1 MKDGGWLDKYQED
14 DELPIAQV
22 GTNVPKTFGR
32 GVAASES
39 TGVIKPAPVLLKSK
53 EQIKREAELE
63 KAKLA
68 AEVAKRQT
76 YLSADTKTPEL
87 RAALREGRNRQDY
100 INNSQLA
107 QSLEAMSTTPGMG
120 AIAAQTI
127 TEMNPIMSAVRLT
140 NSLKDP
146 ANNPYGIG
154 PNSGVV
160 GNALGVLGVVGDVTD
175 FGNMLSP
182 AAKMAGSY
190 LDQAIYPTRTYRAS
204 VPGGNPAIYEGSGDL
219 ANKVFS
225 KGDWTTKDLRD
236 AVQYLSGS
244 EAQGARPGLLTGQN
258 MNFTEYK
265 VPFWKKS
272 IASDPDV
279 IALKKLQGDVPSPD
293 EYIIPNNKFLYPRRT
308 NTIQAV
314 PENVKAATIEN
325 VYGEQFTPYE
335 PGKGVLSY
343 SDVQYS
349 SPAYKYVEDQINA
362 VTGQEMPY
370 TFDFGDFK
378 RGISSPSKM
387 YDWQQ
392 PQFAP
397 NAGIGKFSGLG
408 DYLTTQTPLANA
420 YKINPFA
427 FKPNPE
433 AYYRMIG
440 KEGYK
445 DILESGVLR
454 ANPGKSGLKSQVFDD
469 VYFSIKHPWDGRNYG
484 YVTKSGE
491 LIGGIGYQGP
501 YMAEL
506 TGQELNTPI
515 SSFPRANMAQSK
527 TPISVE
533 NPGLKLYKQD
543 WLQGY
548 KKLPKKENG
557 GWLDKFDDGGELEN
571 SFDNVKASQFKP
583 INQGTVNSIKNE
595 MASYINSPLYAQRQ
609 AMHPEEYIGNIE
621 YDYKNP
627 KFFQESAA
635 DAKRSYRLMDL
646 MNQPSEI
653 KNIGRL
659 KDYYDPTK
667 KKTVLNKSNL
677 ESVVAH
683 ELGHS
688 LFTKHDIAEM
698 YSDYDNS
705 MRWDALSS
713 GKEKPFLTSLNKAEV
728 KKFKDFAYPIK
739 NWDEHYDK
747 DMWGEFANESYADLT
762 GIRHLLYKNGI
773 TKSFGEKINKGIL
786 DEALKIEQIKN
797 DPTFKRMQQKYSPGK
812 IILLNNTI
820 AQNNSPQQEIT
831 QAEYGAE
838 LNYNDY
844 SVSAPEGFQG
854 DGYSNVGRN
863 YSPAWGG
870 QFAMGGSMP
879 GAVGFTY
886 ARTNSPAPSNGPYA
900 KKTMAS
906 AQNGIKLDDVYS
918 KWPALKNMGPSALTA
933 NSNLGNGLGYGGVE
947 FMHPDLTEVN
957 YDNGTL
963 VNPTP
968 GKNSIIYNPS
978 TEDEQ
983 NIRLDMLHGMHQD
996 PKFNQYREQF
1006 KQSVLGDSELN
1017 ADINYWYNI
1026 DKEKGRAEDGKD
1038 QYTDNYIDGQMRT
1051 LLYEGDRK
1059 LHNYS
1064 DEEANDLHD
1073 REDVRRS
1080 IHKMQNYLESGDQD
1094 KIHTG
1099 ARPEFLTNLHK
1110 LSLPEP
1116 KYQNGGKMTYY
1127 QNGLD
1132 FEPKSISKNGSKI
1145 IKDDRGQWAHPGEI
1159 TKIGSNQI
1167 TMQGVPYP
1175 VLGISDT
1182 GDTQMMY
1189 PDQEYQY
1196 DGESVTEYPMM
1207 KEGGGLQLTKLDQ
1220 LLNFTNYNNKQ
1231 PGGWLDKYEDG
1242 GTVEADETTQTTQT
1256 TQTPDQ
1262 KPNIS
1267 KWLPKDPYDTELDP
1281 NYVKPKVT
1289 KKKPAVVQNTNRAP
1303 APAKPQVNVTPNRQ
1317 TAKGLNFEQIPTADK
1332 KKVIIDNY
1340 SDKYDYIVEGDK
1352 TYYRVKGGKSWDD
1365 ISDNKTA
1372 QKNLLQFIDKNNYW
1386 SGYGSGEKDLLYPKT
1401 NTKKSTTAAP
1411 TKESSY
1417 FDNIINGTKKAITDN
1432 VINPLSNFSNAA
1444 SKEVTKLK
1452 KSAGSVVDDVV
1463 NSVKSGTNSAIKSTD
1478 DIGQTIMN
1486 GVNRKL
1492 KMYTGV
1498 GDDDVEVVEPVSKIP
1513 KTIKEWYA
1521 NSGGSSTVIEAKDQS
1536 GRQYKQQILPISSIT
1551 FGSRNRDELK
1561 DINTEG
1567 MEITTFAPFDS
1578 NKKLPDNKTVL
1589 AIDQN
1594 GKLHTGMY
1602 KDFKNKKGFKVSET
1616 FMNKIVDLPDNQY
1629 KSAGPDNPG
1638 YKHPVAKVIDDNGK
1652 LVDGSINLLVKD
1664 PSKKNF
1670 YGSIQGGRVL
1680 FVNPS
1685 TKEQYLISGS
1695 AQHIRD
1701 AFKQLKG
1708 DNKYLE
1714 AYTLD
1719 NGTYARGLSYKDG
1732 KLTKERLAAY
1742 DKENT
1747 SGGNGLYIIT
1757 NTKPVNKY
1765 QESYI
1770 DNMPNIRTEKSESF
1784 KRGHAVKNEIKNIIL
1799 HHTAYTDAESN
1810 DRQLH
1815 QQYMTPNNNSSHV
1828 VIEEDGKRT
1837 IYASPEQVTYH
1848 AGESKWNNRSNVN
1861 DFGIGVEFQ
1870 GDTNKRPLT
1879 QKQIESFVEYYT
1891 PIARKY
1897 NLSLKD
1903 IITHQMIAP
1912 GRKPDI
1918 TNKEYKRILSYMKSK
1933 NFK

>member
-1 MKDGGWLDKYQED
+1 
-14 DELPIAQV
+14 
-22 GTNVPKTFGR
+22 
-32 GVAASES
+32 
-39 TGVIKPAPVLLKSK
+39 
-53 EQIKREAELE
+53 
-63 KAKLA
+63 
-68 AEVAKRQT
+68 
-76 YLSADTKTPEL
+76 
-87 RAALREGRNRQDY
+87 
-100 INNSQLA
+100 
-107 QSLEAMSTTPGMG
+107 MSTTPGMG

-127 TEMNPIMSAVRLT
+127 TEMNPAMSIARMVQT
-140 NSLKDP
+140 AKDP
-146 ANNPYGIG
+146 ANNPYGISSDAG
-154 PNSGVV
+154 AFQNT
-160 GNALGVLGVVGDVTD
+160 LGTLGLVGDAFD

-182 AAKMAGSY
+182 AAKMAGNY

-308 NTIQAV
+308 NLIQAV

-370 TFDFGDFK
+370 TFDFSDFS

-397 NAGIGKFSGLG
+397 NAGIGKFERFGNTAIESSTPGVSSTITESTPINKEALKDAYGFLERRQFVKDLQKKGLV
-408 DYLTTQTPLANA
+408 
-420 YKINPFA
+420 
-427 FKPNPE
+427 
-433 AYYRMIG
+433 G
-440 KEGYK
+440 KEFGETDARYAARSTEK
-445 DILESGVLR
+445 TNALTKLALDREATFYRGVQGSV
-454 ANPGKSGLKSQVFDD
+454 PED
-469 VYFSIKHPWDGRNYG
+469 
-484 YVTKSGE
+484 
-491 LIGGIGYQGP
+491 GIGYQDWTGREFNMSRPAWDTEISEFQNMINAGVDFNDPLSIAEYQATHVPMEQYGYRSGMPRIPNVDAIYTTRVPNTYGNYQMRMTLPRDYSEGNYSDWANKYFKPKNNLEDILFSRDYNKKDFIPNADYETPIGLSATNRSAVVGQRGQKMFDVDKTYP
-501 YMAEL
+501 YMDYKNL
-506 TGQELNTPI
+506 SGD
-515 SSFPRANMAQSK
+515 
-527 TPISVE
+527 
-533 NPGLKLYKQD
+533 KLLEFQD
-543 WLQGY
+543 FA
-548 KKLPKKENG
+548 KKLDEDYNTGWRGQYKNG
-557 GWLDKFDDGGELEN
+557 GWLDKFDDGGL
-571 SFDNVKASQFKP
+571 V
-583 INQGTVNSIKNE
+583 
-595 MASYINSPLYAQRQ
+595 
-609 AMHPEEYIGNIE
+609 
-621 YDYKNP
+621 
-627 KFFQESAA
+627 
-635 DAKRSYRLMDL
+635 
-646 MNQPSEI
+646 QP
-653 KNIGRL
+653 
-659 KDYYDPTK
+659 
-667 KKTVLNKSNL
+667 
-677 ESVVAH
+677 
-683 ELGHS
+683 
-688 LFTKHDIAEM
+688 
-698 YSDYDNS
+698 
-705 MRWDALSS
+705 
-713 GKEKPFLTSLNKAEV
+713 
-728 KKFKDFAYPIK
+728 
-739 NWDEHYDK
+739 
-747 DMWGEFANESYADLT
+747 
-762 GIRHLLYKNGI
+762 
-773 TKSFGEKINKGIL
+773 
-786 DEALKIEQIKN
+786 
-797 DPTFKRMQQKYSPGK
+797 
-812 IILLNNTI
+812 
-820 AQNNSPQQEIT
+820 
-831 QAEYGAE
+831 
-838 LNYNDY
+838 NYNDY

-854 DGYSNVGRN
+854 DGFSNEGRN

-870 QFAMGGSMP
+870 QFQDGGKLSSIYNPKLRNMLEGYKPGFMDTVGDYRLPEGYMAGSIYPSTEVSTSIGGEGGEPAYLIPSFKYGQPLQDPVQEFNMTGQYLGGPFKTVNDAETFRELRHQYVEKGQPLPSPIATSNMAMGGSMP

-886 ARTNSPAPSNGPYA
+886 ARIGSIPSNGKYA

-906 AQNGIKLDDVYS
+906 AQNGMEMK
-918 KWPALKNMGPSALTA
+918 
-933 NSNLGNGLGYGGVE
+933 
-947 FMHPDLTEVN
+947 
-957 YDNGTL
+957 
-963 VNPTP
+963 
-968 GKNSIIYNPS
+968 
-978 TEDEQ
+978 
-983 NIRLDMLHGMHQD
+983 
-996 PKFNQYREQF
+996 
-1006 KQSVLGDSELN
+1006 
-1017 ADINYWYNI
+1017 
-1026 DKEKGRAEDGKD
+1026 
-1038 QYTDNYIDGQMRT
+1038 
-1051 LLYEGDRK
+1051 
-1059 LHNYS
+1059 
-1064 DEEANDLHD
+1064 
-1073 REDVRRS
+1073 
-1080 IHKMQNYLESGDQD
+1080 
-1094 KIHTG
+1094 
-1099 ARPEFLTNLHK
+1099 
-1110 LSLPEP
+1110 
-1116 KYQNGGKMTYY
+1116 YY
-1127 QNGLD
+1127 QEGLD
-1132 FEPKSISKNGSKI
+1132 FQPKTISRNGSV
-1145 IKDDRGQWAHPGEI
+1145 IKDDMGQYNHPGEI
-1159 TKIGSNQI
+1159 TEIGSNQI

-1267 KWLPKDPYDTELDP
+1267 KWLPKDPYDAELDP

-1289 KKKPAVVQNTNRAP
+1289 KKKPAVVQNTNRAPAP

>member
-22 GTNVPKTFGR
+22 GTNVAKTDATT
-32 GVAASES
+32 V
-39 TGVIKPAPVLLKSK
+39 KQPAKLLLKTK
-53 EQIKREAELE
+53 EEIAREAALE
-63 KAKLA
+63 KARLA
-68 AEVAKRQT
+68 AEAAKRQT

-244 EAQGARPGLLTGQN
+244 EAEGARPGLLTGQN

-397 NAGIGKFSGLG
+397 NAGIGKFERFGNTAIESS
-408 DYLTTQTPLANA
+408 TPGVSSTITESAP
-420 YKINPFA
+420 INKEA
-427 FKPNPE
+427 FKD
-433 AYYRMIG
+433 AYGFLERRQFVKDLQKKGLIG
-440 KEGYK
+440 KEFGETDARYAARSTEK
-445 DILESGVLR
+445 TNALTKLALDREATFYRGVQGSVPE
-454 ANPGKSGLKSQVFDD
+454 N
-469 VYFSIKHPWDGRNYG
+469 
-484 YVTKSGE
+484 
-491 LIGGIGYQGP
+491 GIGYQDHTGREFNMSRPAWDTEISEFENMINAGVDFNDPLSIAEYQATHVPMEQYGYRSGMPRIPNVDAIYTTRVPNTYGNYQMRMTLPRDYSEGNYSDWANKYFKPKNNLEDILVSRDYNKKDFIPNADYETPIGLSATNRSAVVGQRGQKMFEVDKTYP
-501 YMAEL
+501 YMDYKNL
-506 TGQELNTPI
+506 SGD
-515 SSFPRANMAQSK
+515 
-527 TPISVE
+527 
-533 NPGLKLYKQD
+533 KLSQFQD
-543 WLQGY
+543 FV
-548 KKLPKKENG
+548 KKLNQDYDTGFRGQYKNG
-557 GWLDKFDDGGELEN
+557 GWLDKFDDGGL
-571 SFDNVKASQFKP
+571 V
-583 INQGTVNSIKNE
+583 
-595 MASYINSPLYAQRQ
+595 
-609 AMHPEEYIGNIE
+609 
-621 YDYKNP
+621 
-627 KFFQESAA
+627 
-635 DAKRSYRLMDL
+635 
-646 MNQPSEI
+646 QP
-653 KNIGRL
+653 
-659 KDYYDPTK
+659 
-667 KKTVLNKSNL
+667 
-677 ESVVAH
+677 
-683 ELGHS
+683 
-688 LFTKHDIAEM
+688 
-698 YSDYDNS
+698 
-705 MRWDALSS
+705 
-713 GKEKPFLTSLNKAEV
+713 
-728 KKFKDFAYPIK
+728 
-739 NWDEHYDK
+739 
-747 DMWGEFANESYADLT
+747 
-762 GIRHLLYKNGI
+762 
-773 TKSFGEKINKGIL
+773 
-786 DEALKIEQIKN
+786 
-797 DPTFKRMQQKYSPGK
+797 
-812 IILLNNTI
+812 
-820 AQNNSPQQEIT
+820 
-831 QAEYGAE
+831 
-838 LNYNDY
+838 NYNDY
-844 SVSAPEGFQG
+844 SVSAPEGFEG
-854 DGYSNVGRN
+854 SGYFNEGRN

-870 QFAMGGSMP
+870 QFQKGGVVNSDDVAFEKFKATLPPNLANTPNEDYDMRYKWEHSNKPKDFAEFQGWAPGTTWDKQLPIDTEALKAGTYNTSGFGLVEDVDENTGEVSYNYHGDSVEPTTGRFLKPKHHSTLYKELEGFYNDPGMADFRRTHALKDVGNFFQYVPKEEEPAGLTFLNPKLRNMLEGYKPGFMDTVGDYRLPEGYAPPSIDKSSEISTSIGGEDGEPAYLIPTFKYGQRLNDYIGEFNMTGQHLGGPFKTVEDAEKFGKLRHEYVGKGQTLPSPIARSNMQMGGSLP
-879 GAVGFTY
+879 GAVGFMY
-886 ARTNSPAPSNGPYA
+886 ARTGSIPSNGKYA

-906 AQNGIKLDDVYS
+906 AQNGMEMK
-918 KWPALKNMGPSALTA
+918 
-933 NSNLGNGLGYGGVE
+933 
-947 FMHPDLTEVN
+947 
-957 YDNGTL
+957 
-963 VNPTP
+963 
-968 GKNSIIYNPS
+968 
-978 TEDEQ
+978 
-983 NIRLDMLHGMHQD
+983 
-996 PKFNQYREQF
+996 
-1006 KQSVLGDSELN
+1006 
-1017 ADINYWYNI
+1017 
-1026 DKEKGRAEDGKD
+1026 
-1038 QYTDNYIDGQMRT
+1038 
-1051 LLYEGDRK
+1051 
-1059 LHNYS
+1059 
-1064 DEEANDLHD
+1064 
-1073 REDVRRS
+1073 
-1080 IHKMQNYLESGDQD
+1080 
-1094 KIHTG
+1094 
-1099 ARPEFLTNLHK
+1099 
-1110 LSLPEP
+1110 
-1116 KYQNGGKMTYY
+1116 YY
-1127 QNGLD
+1127 QEGLD
-1132 FEPKSISKNGSKI
+1132 FQPKTISRNGSV
-1145 IKDDRGQWAHPGEI
+1145 IKDDMGQYNHPGEI
-1159 TKIGSNQI
+1159 TEIGSNQI

-1189 PDQEYQY
+1189 PDEDYIF

-1220 LLNFTNYNNKQ
+1220 LLNFTNYNNEQ

-1242 GTVEADETTQTTQT
+1242 GTVETDETTQTTQT

-1386 SGYGSGEKDLLYPKT
+1386 SGYASGEKDLLYPKT

-1432 VINPLSNFSNAA
+1432 VINPLSNFSNVAT
-1444 SKEVTKLK
+1444 KEVTKLK
-1452 KSAGSVVDDVV
+1452 KTTSAVVDDVV
-1463 NSVKSGTNSAIKSTD
+1463 NSVKSGTNKAIKSTD
-1478 DIGQTIMN
+1478 DLGQTIMN

-1492 KMYTGV
+1492 KMYTGI
-1498 GDDDVEVVEPVSKIP
+1498 GADDVELVEPVSKVP

-1521 NSGGSSTVIEAKDQS
+1521 NSGGSSTVLDVKDQA
-1536 GRQYKQQILPISSIT
+1536 GRQYKQQVLPTSSIT

-1567 MEITTFAPFDS
+1567 LEITAFEPFAS
-1578 NKKLPDNKTVL
+1578 NKNLPDNKTVL
-1589 AIDQN
+1589 AIDAA
-1594 GKLHTGMY
+1594 GKLHTGKY

-1616 FMNKIVDLPDNQY
+1616 VVNKIVDLPDGKY
-1629 KSAGPDNPG
+1629 KDAPKNPG
-1638 YKHPVAKVIDDNGK
+1638 YKQPLTKTIDDNGK
-1652 LVDGSINLLVKD
+1652 LVDGSINVLVKD
-1664 PSKKNF
+1664 PSKNNF
-1670 YGSIQGGRVL
+1670 YGSVQGGRIL
-1680 FVNPS
+1680 FVDPT
-1685 TKEQYLISGS
+1685 TKEQYLVSGS

-1701 AFKQLKG
+1701 TFKQLKG
-1708 DNKYLE
+1708 NNKYLE

-1732 KLTKERLAAY
+1732 KLTKERLHAY
-1742 DKENT
+1742 DEENT
-1747 SGGNGLYIIT
+1747 GGGNGLYIIT